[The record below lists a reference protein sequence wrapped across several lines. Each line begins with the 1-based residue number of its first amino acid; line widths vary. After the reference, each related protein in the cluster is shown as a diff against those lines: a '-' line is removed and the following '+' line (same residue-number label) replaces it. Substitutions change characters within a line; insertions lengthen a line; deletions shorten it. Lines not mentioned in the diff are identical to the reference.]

1 MAEKERLKKEYEIND
16 LKLLNNDI
24 AETQSL
30 NQMMRRAGVRPG
42 VNAKSHQ
49 IIPEEK
55 LETIRVLYF
64 KLNDDYNFNWKLKSQ
79 IIPTDV
85 TPFDVDLKLYR
96 DVEVL
101 IGSNIGERGVLA
113 LAGEFV
119 RGACSNITTLD
130 LSRCQIHSRGFSR
143 LLHGLR
149 IGRVINLQAL
159 KLRGN
164 SLTSSSMDYLRA
176 AFHTNTFRN
185 LHELDLRENELGD
198 EGAEKIAQMIIAD
211 CFSIIRHISLQRN
224 SITDLGVTQ
233 IVTVLKAVIT
243 KKCPNL
249 SQ

>member
-1 MAEKERLKKEYEIND
+1 MQLWAKEDQERAERERLAEKQRQEIEQEMKIMAEKERLKKEYEIND

-130 LSRCQIHSRGFSR
+130 LSR
-143 LLHGLR
+143 
-149 IGRVINLQAL
+149 
-159 KLRGN
+159 
-164 SLTSSSMDYLRA
+164 
-176 AFHTNTFRN
+176 
-185 LHELDLRENELGD
+185 
-198 EGAEKIAQMIIAD
+198 
-211 CFSIIRHISLQRN
+211 SIFN
-224 SITDLGVTQ
+224 
-233 IVTVLKAVIT
+233 
-243 KKCPNL
+243 
-249 SQ
+249 